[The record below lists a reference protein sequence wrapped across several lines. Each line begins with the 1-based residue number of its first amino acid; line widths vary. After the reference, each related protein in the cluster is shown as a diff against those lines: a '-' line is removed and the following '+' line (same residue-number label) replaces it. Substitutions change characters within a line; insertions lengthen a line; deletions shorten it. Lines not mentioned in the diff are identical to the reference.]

1 MDSTGF
7 TTTALHIDRL
17 AKPEHG
23 AMHKAIHT
31 SIAYGYENAADLAA
45 VFQGRQKGFAYSRQA
60 NPTVQALEN
69 RVTAFEDGIGSVAF
83 ATGMAA
89 IGAVL
94 AAFLKRGDHVVSSRY
109 LFGNTTSMLGT
120 LESLGLEVTFV
131 DATDA
136 REVEAALTPRT
147 RMVLVET
154 IANPATQI
162 ADLEGI
168 GRICANRKLLYVV
181 DNTMTSPYLFRP
193 KSVGATFSVNSLS
206 KYLGGHGAAL
216 GGSVTDCGVRDW
228 SDDPGIFEGY
238 KETTPREQWGL
249 IQLRRKGLRD
259 FGGTLSPEAAHT
271 LSLGSETMA
280 LRMERACRN
289 AQRLAEFLAGRKEV
303 VEVNYPGL
311 SRHPQNAT
319 ARSLFKLPGALLS
332 FSLDERHDP
341 LEFMSGMKLVVNST
355 NLGDTRTLGIA
366 VAPTIYFEMGRERR
380 AAMGIRE
387 GLIRISVGIEDI
399 DDLIGD
405 FSRALDK
412 LDRN

>member
-1 MDSTGF
+1 MNSTGF
-7 TTTALHIDRL
+7 TTTALHLDRL

-31 SIAYGYENAADLAA
+31 SIAYGYENAEDLAA

-69 RVTAFEDGIGSVAF
+69 RLTAFEGGIGSVCF

-94 AAFLKRGDHVVSSRY
+94 MAFLKKGDHVVASRY
-109 LFGNTTSMLGT
+109 LFGNTTSMLVT
-120 LESLGLEVTFV
+120 LDHMGLDVTFV
-131 DATDA
+131 DATDV

-154 IANPATQI
+154 IANPVTQI

-168 GRICANRKLLYVV
+168 GKLCAGKKILYVV
-181 DNTMTSPYLFRP
+181 DNTMTSPYLFLP
-193 KSVGATFSVNSLS
+193 KTVGATFSVNSLS
-206 KYLGGHGAAL
+206 KYFGGHGAAL
-216 GGSVTDCGVRDW
+216 GGGVTDCGVYDW

-238 KETTPREQWGL
+238 KEATPREQWGL
-249 IQLRRKGLRD
+249 VQLRRKGLRD

-280 LRMERACRN
+280 LRVDRACQN
-289 AQRLAEFLAGRKEV
+289 AGRLADFLTGRKEV

-311 SRHPQNAT
+311 DRHPQHRLSA
-319 ARSLFKLPGALLS
+319 SLFKKSGALLS
-332 FSLDERHDP
+332 FALDDRYDV
-341 LEFMSGMKLVVNST
+341 LKFMSGLKLVVNST

-366 VAPTIYFEMGRERR
+366 VAPTIYFEMGAKRR
-380 AAMGIRE
+380 AEMGIRE
-387 GLIRISVGIEDI
+387 GLIRISVGIEEI
-399 DDLIGD
+399 EDLIAD
-405 FSRALDK
+405 FSQALDK
-412 LDRN
+412 LS